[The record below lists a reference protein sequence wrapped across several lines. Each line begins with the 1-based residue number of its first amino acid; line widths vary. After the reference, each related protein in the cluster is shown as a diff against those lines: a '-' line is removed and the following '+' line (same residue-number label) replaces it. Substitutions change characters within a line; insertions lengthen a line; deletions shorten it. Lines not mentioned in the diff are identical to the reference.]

1 MRTMSLRTWE
11 LNWRSLLMSVVWL
24 MQMAMFGRED
34 AANFG
39 EKERGPPKSR
49 RASKQKN
56 HLVAEMVFSI
66 S

>member
-1 MRTMSLRTWE
+1 
-11 LNWRSLLMSVVWL
+11 

-34 AANFG
+34 AVNFG
-39 EKERGPPKSR
+39 QTKEALPKVG